1 MRLKV
6 KIISKDGNES
16 RIHLVEDS
24 TTLNDFVKEHKV
36 SGPFQTCNGS
46 ELQYAIDGNEE
57 TFAVMRSSLS
67 IEKEKFEDSVYFRKL
82 SSEELAERAGEE
94 ASSKF
99 KAERESKM
107 AQLIKRIE
115 NVRKA
120 RDEVEKF
127 TALDDKFLSYF
138 ENVKVD
144 NGMKSSDFDGV
155 KSKKEALDA
164 IRKLEG
170 TLEKVIS
177 DQKLEVDFSLEN
189 KCLSLLKSSAPLGIE
204 FKEVDQP
211 CILYFS
217 TSKNGNFYSKK
228 HWKENNQ
235 SKLFKKNRLAVGV
248 EGAGGGFGGWGAAT
262 GAACYGYKSYHA
274 EEINLG
280 EEGTSE
286 ATQVVVSKQSISQLV
301 KFQAKSATLTS
312 AAEDKARQ
320 VARECKNGNTEALRV
335 FFKDYP
341 EKINFGPFGVGG
353 RFEIL
358 AVTTSNEKT
367 SLSNLQTIASKRVNH
382 DFKLALSFG
391 TVSGAGSGSGGFQK
405 DSVEAEGRGYA
416 KGNAKIELSTQT
428 EEHFYGPR
436 VTNQEDL
443 NRILHIDPQ
452 SWNIFPAADVPEHR
466 FVSIYKLIQD
476 MAKQRGGDEELSN
489 AAVIMKNFLKEQEQ
503 EEAKKKEE
511 EVKRREEELKKQ
523 LEETKRM
530 NEEKFRR
537 GKRSLSL
544 PDTHIFCSSRVVEI
558 E

>member
-16 RIHLVEDS
+16 RIYLVEDS

-36 SGPFQTCNGS
+36 SGPFQKCNGS
-46 ELQYAIDGNEE
+46 ELQYAIAGNEE

-67 IEKEKFEDSVYFRKL
+67 IEKEKFEHSVYFKKL
-82 SSEELAERAGEE
+82 SSEELAERARKE

-99 KAERESKM
+99 KEERESKM
-107 AQLIKRIE
+107 DQLIKRIE
-115 NVRKA
+115 NVRKI
-120 RDEVEKF
+120 RDEVGKF
-127 TALDDKFLSYF
+127 TALGDKFLSYF

-144 NGMKSSDFDGV
+144 NGMKSSDFEGV

-164 IRKLEG
+164 IKQLEG
-170 TLEKVIS
+170 TLEKVAS
-177 DQKLEVDFSLEN
+177 GQKLEVDFSLEN
-189 KCLSLLKSSAPLGIE
+189 KCLSLLKSSAPIGIE
-204 FKEVDQP
+204 FKEIDQP
-211 CILYFS
+211 YILYFS

-235 SKLFKKNRLAVGV
+235 SKLFKKNRLAVGG
-248 EGAGGGFGGWGAAT
+248 EGSGGGFGGWGAAA
-262 GAACYGYKSYHA
+262 GAASYGYKSYYA

-280 EEGTSE
+280 EEGASE

-320 VARECKNGNTEALRV
+320 VARESKTGNTEALRD
-335 FFKDYP
+335 FFKEYP

-353 RFEIL
+353 RFEII
-358 AVTTSNEKT
+358 AVTTANEKT
-367 SLSNLQTIASKRVNH
+367 SLSKLQTIASKRVNH

-391 TVSGAGSGSGGFQK
+391 TVTGAGLGSGGFQK

-416 KGNAKIELSTQT
+416 SGSAKIELSTQT
-428 EEHFYGPR
+428 EKYCYGPD
-436 VTNQEDL
+436 VTNEEDL

-452 SWNIFPAADVPEHR
+452 SWNIFPAADVSEHS
-466 FVSIYKLIQD
+466 FVSIHKLIQD
-476 MAKQRGGDEELSN
+476 MAKQRGGDEELSD

-503 EEAKKKEE
+503 EEAKRKEE
-511 EVKRREEELKKQ
+511 EAKRREDELKKQ
-523 LEETKRM
+523 LEEAKRM

-544 PDTHIFCSSRVVEI
+544 LDIFFCSELNGRN
-558 E
+558 